1 MSCSSIH
8 TKAHFEKHVI
18 ITTII
23 SSLIQNHIELKKNI
37 FGAFVDFNK
46 AFDWVN
52 RSLLFYKLRHD
63 YNVTGNIYWA
73 IKALYRETES
83 CIRLNNEYSSWFK
96 TTCGVRQGDSLSPTM
111 FSLFINDLAHQINDL
126 RCGVRFGDSSLSILM
141 YADDVILLSENESDL
156 QKMLNA
162 LSEWCKK
169 WRLTVNETKTK
180 IVHFRPKRTPLTTN
194 VFTLNEKNIEIV
206 SHYKYLGLQLQEFFD
221 LNFTADFLANAGS
234 RALGA
239 LRNKI
244 YNVKDMK
251 LGTFTKLFTTGITP
265 ILDYCSGVW
274 GFNSYKSIEDVQRK
288 ASRYFLGVHKLC
300 PIAALEGDIGWV
312 TCSVRRRINMIKLY
326 NRLSIMDDTRL
337 PKRLLLYNI
346 DMMNITRN
354 WCSEMSDLLHDLESQ
369 SDVRNVQPLDVDVL
383 RRKLINKQVSN
394 WDDIRYGK
402 LKLRNYNLFK
412 SDMEAEVYVNFSLDK
427 HTRSLYAQ
435 FRAGILP
442 LTMEIGRYYGIPVEE
457 RFCPSCIVNNEN
469 FVEDEFHFLCKCA
482 QYNELRKVLYEKV
495 NETCDTFKEMDDF
508 DKFIYLNVNS
518 QILTSKF
525 VCNAWKIRQA
535 SLYKANSAVNN

>member
-1 MSCSSIH
+1 
-8 TKAHFEKHVI
+8 
-18 ITTII
+18 
-23 SSLIQNHIELKKNI
+23 
-37 FGAFVDFNK
+37 
-46 AFDWVN
+46 
-52 RSLLFYKLRHD
+52 
-63 YNVTGNIYWA
+63 
-73 IKALYRETES
+73 
-83 CIRLNNEYSSWFK
+83 
-96 TTCGVRQGDSLSPTM
+96 
-111 FSLFINDLAHQINDL
+111 
-126 RCGVRFGDSSLSILM
+126 
-141 YADDVILLSENESDL
+141 
-156 QKMLNA
+156 
-162 LSEWCKK
+162 
-169 WRLTVNETKTK
+169 
-180 IVHFRPKRTPLTTN
+180 
-194 VFTLNEKNIEIV
+194 
-206 SHYKYLGLQLQEFFD
+206 
-221 LNFTADFLANAGS
+221 
-234 RALGA
+234 
-239 LRNKI
+239 
-244 YNVKDMK
+244 
-251 LGTFTKLFTTGITP
+251 
-265 ILDYCSGVW
+265 
-274 GFNSYKSIEDVQRK
+274 
-288 ASRYFLGVHKLC
+288 
-300 PIAALEGDIGWV
+300 
-312 TCSVRRRINMIKLY
+312 
-326 NRLSIMDDTRL
+326 MDDTRL

-369 SDVRNVQPLDVDVL
+369 SDVRNVRPLDVDVL